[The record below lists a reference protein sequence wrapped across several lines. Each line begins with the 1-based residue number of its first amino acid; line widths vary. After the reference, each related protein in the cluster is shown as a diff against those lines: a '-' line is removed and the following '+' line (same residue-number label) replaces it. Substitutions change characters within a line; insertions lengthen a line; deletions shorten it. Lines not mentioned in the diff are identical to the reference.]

1 MYGFVF
7 YGYGSVWLVSP
18 NFWVSSFDVVAA
30 IGLVEKFLR
39 AVLALVCFLLCVCD
53 LVYFAGGVVGED
65 FVAQCAF
72 DGVYH
77 VFASNVF
84 AVGPFVEEFVA
95 KFAGSSILSVYLYDL
110 WQQWVEGSASFVSLF
125 DGQVS
130 QDVAL
135 VFAGSFFA
143 ADETGGPLRIVAV
156 CAEHAFVDAFHVVG
170 VSAMALLA
178 GEFVAA
184 VDGRETF
191 YLVAVPA
198 EYLNDGVGPV
208 GPVGPV
214 GNVAVVGRVA
224 GEVCLQ
230 GLLGDV
236 VEFEEC
242 LVLVEMWTVVEY
254 IVGVEDARAHER
266 VCFKVHV
273 NA

>member
-1 MYGFVF
+1 M
-7 YGYGSVWLVSP
+7 L
-18 NFWVSSFDVVAA
+18 SFDVVAA
-30 IGLVEKFLR
+30 VGLVEKFLP

-65 FVAQCAF
+65 FVAECAF

-95 KFAGSSILSVYLYDL
+95 KFAGSSILSVYLNDL
-110 WQQWVEGSASFVSLF
+110 WQQWVEGSASSVCLF
-125 DGQVS
+125 DGQMA
-130 QDVAL
+130 QDVAR
-135 VFAGSFFA
+135 VFAGSIFA

-198 EYLNDGVGPV
+198 EYLNDGVGPPV

-214 GNVAVVGRVA
+214 CNVAVVGRVA

-230 GLLGDV
+230 GLLRDV

-242 LVLVEMWTVVEY
+242 LVLVKMWTVVEY
-254 IVGVEDARAHER
+254 IVGVQDARAHER